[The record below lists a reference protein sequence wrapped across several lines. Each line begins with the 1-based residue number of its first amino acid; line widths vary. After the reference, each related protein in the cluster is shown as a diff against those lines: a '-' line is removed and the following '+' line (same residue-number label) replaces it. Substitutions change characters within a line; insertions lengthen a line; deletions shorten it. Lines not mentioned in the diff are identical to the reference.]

1 MKDKRVLIGSGASL
15 LTFWIAV
22 AELRQ
27 SYDFDYNEFDS
38 ESPNRSPLVVICLR
52 DHKLEPWKL
61 KVRESRQKKRLPR
74 HRLPKLLRK
83 LPKIPHFLAVRFK
96 ISTVVF

>member
-38 ESPNRSPLVVICLR
+38 ESPNRSPLVAICLR
-52 DHKLEPWKL
+52 DHKLEPWRL
-61 KVRESRQKKRLPR
+61 KVRESRQKKTSSAAST
-74 HRLPKLLRK
+74 
-83 LPKIPHFLAVRFK
+83 PKIIAQITKNPPLFSR
-96 ISTVVF
+96 